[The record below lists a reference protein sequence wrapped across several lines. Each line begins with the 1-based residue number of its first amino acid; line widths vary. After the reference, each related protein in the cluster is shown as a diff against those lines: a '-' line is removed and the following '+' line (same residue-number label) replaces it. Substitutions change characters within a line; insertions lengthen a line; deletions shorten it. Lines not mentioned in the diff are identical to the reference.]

1 MKGKGRGNSMQN
13 LIRQANQMQAKMK
26 QVQDELANKEYSST
40 SGGGAVKVTIKGE
53 NTINALQIDP
63 EIFKE
68 GDVEMLQDML
78 LTALNDALD
87 TAKKDQESEMAK
99 VTGNMNIPG
108 LV

>member
-26 QVQDELANKEYSST
+26 QVQEELADKEYST
-40 SGGGAVKVTIKGE
+40 TTGGGAVKVTIKGE
-53 NTINALQIDP
+53 NTIQTLQIDP

-78 LTALNDALD
+78 LTALNDALT
-87 TAKKDQESEMAK
+87 TAKKDQEEEMSK
-99 VTGNMNIPG
+99 VTGNMSIPG
-108 LV
+108 LL

>member
-26 QVQDELANKEYSST
+26 QVQEELAEKEYQGT

-53 NTINALQIDP
+53 NNVSALTIDP

-68 GDVEMLQDML
+68 GDAEMLQDML
-78 LTALNDALD
+78 VTALNDALT
-87 TAKKDQESEMAK
+87 TAKKDQEEEMGK

-108 LV
+108 LF

>member
-26 QVQDELANKEYSST
+26 KLQEELAEKMYEGT
-40 SGGGAVKVTIKGE
+40 SGGGAVKVTVKGE
-53 NTINALQIDP
+53 NNISALQIDP

-78 LTALNDALD
+78 LTALNDALT
-87 TAKKDQESEMAK
+87 TAKKDQEEEMGK

-108 LV
+108 LF

>member
-26 QVQDELANKEYSST
+26 KLQEELAEKEYQGT
-40 SGGGAVKVTIKGE
+40 SGGGAIQVTVKGE
-53 NTINALQIDP
+53 NTVNALTINP

-68 GDVEMLQDML
+68 GDAEMLQDMII
-78 LTALNDALD
+78 TAVNDAL
-87 TAKKDQESEMAK
+87 TIAKKDQDEEMAK

-108 LV
+108 MF

>member
-26 QVQDELANKEYSST
+26 ALQEELGEKEYQSS
-40 SGGGAVKVTIKGE
+40 SGGGAIQVTIKGE
-53 NTINALQIDP
+53 NTLSNLTIDP

-68 GDVEMLQDML
+68 GDAEMLQEML
-78 LTALNDALD
+78 TTAINDALA
-87 TAKKDQESEMAK
+87 TAKKDQDAEMAK

-108 LV
+108 LT